1 MKPSTTYP
9 KTVAAVTVASGL
21 LALLCLVLLGVAL
34 ADSPEAIYDPVKII
48 DYPGINWALLRGSM
62 LADLAGYYLLLLP
75 LIYYLRPY
83 LQAQTPWAD
92 VITFCGTA
100 YAWGGAIGAA
110 VLSEVGSRLYADY
123 YAAAPAER
131 AAIRAAYQVTTY
143 LVYDGFWN
151 LTGSLLAGAW
161 WLLTGYFLTGFHRAT
176 ARTAMV
182 LGTGTALSVLGKG
195 LGLGWLAEAGL
206 NVYLVL
212 APAWAVWIGVVVWR
226 RSRQTEPLPEPYRVA

>member
-1 MKPSTTYP
+1 MKPSAAYS
-9 KTVAAVTVASGL
+9 KTVAVVTVTSGL

-34 ADSPEAIYDPVKII
+34 ADYPEALYDPVKII
-48 DYPGINWALLRGSM
+48 DYKGINWSLLRGSM

-83 LQAQTPWAD
+83 LRAQTPWAD

-110 VLSEVGSRLYADY
+110 ILSEVGSQLYADY
-123 YAAAPAER
+123 YAAAPAQQ

-151 LTGSLLAGAW
+151 LTGSLLAGVW
-161 WLLTGYFLTGFHRAT
+161 WFLTGYFLTRFHKAT

-182 LGTGTALSVLGKG
+182 LGAGTALSVLGKG
-195 LGLGWLAEAGL
+195 LSLGWLAEAGL
-206 NVYLVL
+206 NVYLIL
-212 APAWAVWIGVVVWR
+212 APAWALWMGIVVWR
-226 RSRQTEPLPEPYRVA
+226 KARQTDLLPEPYRVA

>member
-1 MKPSTTYP
+1 MKPSAAYP

-34 ADSPEAIYDPVKII
+34 ADSPEALYDPVKII
-48 DYPGINWALLRGSM
+48 DYPAINWSLLRGAM

-83 LQAQTPWAD
+83 LRAQTPWAD

-110 VLSEVGSRLYADY
+110 IFAEVGSRLYADY
-123 YAAAPAER
+123 YAAAPAQQ
-131 AAIRAAYQVTTY
+131 AAVRAAYQATTY
-143 LVYDGFWN
+143 LVYNGFWN
-151 LTGSLLAGAW
+151 LTGSLLAGVW
-161 WLLTGYFLTGFHRAT
+161 WFLTGYFLTRFHQAT

-182 LGTGTALSVLGKG
+182 LGASTALSVLGKG

-206 NVYLVL
+206 NVYLLL
-212 APAWAVWIGVVVWR
+212 APAWALWTGVVVWR
-226 RSRQTEPLPEPYRVA
+226 KARQTDLLPEAYRVA